1 MMKRPG
7 ILLAGVLGAA
17 CLTIGP
23 AVPVEPRATAAP
35 PPPAQRGEE
44 TFVGRVS
51 KASGVS
57 QEDVAKVLRALA
69 GPLKDD
75 LRQGKTVSLNGV
87 GSFRIVKLPE
97 YRDLKDG
104 KPVIIPP
111 RNSVE
116 FQPAGDLADAAN
128 AEGTVPAATVPAFE
142 YNALPGQTPGMRM
155 DGVRMPNVRVK

>member
-1 MMKRPG
+1 
-7 ILLAGVLGAA
+7 
-17 CLTIGP
+17 LTIGP
-23 AVPVEPRATAAP
+23 ATPVETSATAAP
-35 PPPAQRGEE
+35 PAQRDES
-44 TFVGRVS
+44 FVGRVS

-75 LRQGKTVSLNGV
+75 LRQGKSVGLNGV
-87 GSFRIVKLPE
+87 GTFRIVKLPE

-116 FQPAGDLADAAN
+116 FQPAGDLAEAAN
-128 AEGTVPAATVPAFE
+128 AEGAVPAASVPAFE

-155 DGVRMPNVRVK
+155 DGVRMPQVRVK

>member
-23 AVPVEPRATAAP
+23 AVPAEPVVKGAP
-35 PPPAQRGEE
+35 APQRRGEE
-44 TFVGRVS
+44 TFVGRVA

-57 QEDVAKVLRALA
+57 EEDVAKVLRALP

-75 LRQGKTVSLNGV
+75 LRQGKTISLNGV

-128 AEGTVPAATVPAFE
+128 ADGAVPAATVPAFE

-155 DGVRMPNVRVK
+155 DGVRMPAVRVK

>member
-1 MMKRPG
+1 
-7 ILLAGVLGAA
+7 
-17 CLTIGP
+17 LTIGP
-23 AVPVEPRATAAP
+23 AVPAEPVAKGTLPAP
-35 PPPAQRGEE
+35 QRRGDE
-44 TFVGRVS
+44 TFAGRVA

-57 QEDVAKVLRALA
+57 EEDVAKVLRALA

-111 RNSVE
+111 HNSVE

-128 AEGTVPAATVPAFE
+128 AEGVVPAKSVPAFE

-155 DGVRMPNVRVK
+155 DGVRMQNVRVK